1 MWYDFF
7 IDKILSV
14 KGEKRWKRLYGK
26 QLRNLIKI
34 WHCECAKYEKRRKIS
49 QQKLADL
56 SGVSYGSIKRFE
68 TSGQISLLALTKIAM
83 ALDMADELRNI
94 FFPGTVQKYSGGNK

>member
-1 MWYDFF
+1 MEALIWETAEEL
-7 IDKILSV
+7 DKNLA
-14 KGEKRWKRLYGK
+14 
-26 QLRNLIKI
+26 LRVRKI
-34 WHCECAKYEKRRKIS
+34 RKSRKIS

-94 FFPGTVQKYSGGNK
+94 FSQVPYRNIQEVINESR

>member
-1 MWYDFF
+1 MEALKWETAEEL
-7 IDKILSV
+7 DKNLA
-14 KGEKRWKRLYGK
+14 
-26 QLRNLIKI
+26 LRVRKI
-34 WHCECAKYEKRRKIS
+34 RKRRKIS

-94 FFPGTVQKYSGGNK
+94 FSQVPYRNIQEVINESR

>member
-1 MWYDFF
+1 MEALIWETAEEL
-7 IDKILSV
+7 DKNLA
-14 KGEKRWKRLYGK
+14 
-26 QLRNLIKI
+26 LRVRKI
-34 WHCECAKYEKRRKIS
+34 RKRRKIS
-49 QQKLADL
+49 QQKMADL

-94 FFPGTVQKYSGGNK
+94 FSQVPYRNIQEVINESR

>member
-1 MWYDFF
+1 MEALIWETAEQL
-7 IDKILSV
+7 DKNLA
-14 KGEKRWKRLYGK
+14 
-26 QLRNLIKI
+26 LRVRKI
-34 WHCECAKYEKRRKIS
+34 RKRRKIS

-94 FFPGTVQKYSGGNK
+94 FSQVPYRNIQEVINESR

>member
-1 MWYDFF
+1 MEALIWETAEEL
-7 IDKILSV
+7 DKNLA
-14 KGEKRWKRLYGK
+14 
-26 QLRNLIKI
+26 LRVRKI
-34 WHCECAKYEKRRKIS
+34 RKRRKIS

-68 TSGQISLLALTKIAM
+68 TSGQISLLVLTKIAM

-94 FFPGTVQKYSGGNK
+94 FSQVPYRNIQEVINESR

>member
-1 MWYDFF
+1 MEALIWETAEEL
-7 IDKILSV
+7 DKNLA
-14 KGEKRWKRLYGK
+14 
-26 QLRNLIKI
+26 LRVRKI
-34 WHCECAKYEKRRKIS
+34 RKRRKIS

-94 FFPGTVQKYSGGNK
+94 FSQVPYRNIQEVINESR

>member
-1 MWYDFF
+1 METLIWETAEEL
-7 IDKILSV
+7 DKNLA
-14 KGEKRWKRLYGK
+14 
-26 QLRNLIKI
+26 LRVRKI
-34 WHCECAKYEKRRKIS
+34 RKRRKIS

-94 FFPGTVQKYSGGNK
+94 FSQVPYRNIQEVINESR

>member
-1 MWYDFF
+1 MEALIWETAEEL
-7 IDKILSV
+7 DKNLA
-14 KGEKRWKRLYGK
+14 
-26 QLRNLIKI
+26 LRVRKI
-34 WHCECAKYEKRRKIS
+34 RKRRKIS

-68 TSGQISLLALTKIAM
+68 TSRQISLLALTKIAM

-94 FFPGTVQKYSGGNK
+94 FSQVPYRNIQEVINESR

>member
-1 MWYDFF
+1 MEALIWETAEELEKNLALRVR
-7 IDKILSV
+7 KI
-14 KGEKRWKRLYGK
+14 R
-26 QLRNLIKI
+26 
-34 WHCECAKYEKRRKIS
+34 KRRKIS

-94 FFPGTVQKYSGGNK
+94 FSQVPYRNIQEVINESR